1 MVILITIVIFG
12 LLVFVHELG
21 HFLAAKRSGI
31 RVEEFSLGFGPKV
44 FSVRRGDTNY
54 GIRLFPLGGFV
65 RMAGEGPEPVDD
77 ERAFNRK
84 SVWQRMGVIAAG
96 PLMNFLLAALMFS
109 LLVFFTGI
117 PTGAVSSTSEIGE
130 IVLGEPADAAGLLPG
145 DQIIAIDG
153 SVVATWDELV
163 SIISRN
169 PGNSLDLTVR
179 RDNQTINLAVTPKT
193 KEGEERGWIGI
204 TPAYEVRSP
213 GVLEALL
220 TGFKQML
227 YVTSYIFTQLVRMIS
242 RQAPADVTGPL
253 GVAQIIGRAARLGFL
268 YVLNIAAVINVNI
281 GLFNLVPIPALD
293 GSRLFFLLTEAVRG
307 RPVDPEKENFFHLV
321 GFALLM
327 ILAVFV
333 LYRDAVRIWF

>member
-1 MVILITIVIFG
+1 MVIFVSVIIFG

-21 HFLAAKRSGI
+21 HFLAAKSSGI
-31 RVEEFSLGFGPKV
+31 RVEEFSLGFGPKL

-77 ERAFNRK
+77 EEAFSRK
-84 SVWQRMGVIAAG
+84 TVWQRMGVIAAG
-96 PLMNFLLAALMFS
+96 PMMNFILAAGMFS
-109 LLVFFTGI
+109 LLVFFSGI
-117 PTGAVSSTSEIGE
+117 PTGAVSSTTEIGE
-130 IVLGEPADAAGLLPG
+130 IILGEPADAAGLLPG
-145 DQIIAIDG
+145 DRITAING
-153 SVVATWDELV
+153 EAVETWDELV
-163 SIISRN
+163 TIISLSSGKQLN
-169 PGNSLDLTVR
+169 LTIR
-179 RDNQTINLAVTPKT
+179 RDNQTMSLPVTPKE
-193 KEGEERGWIGI
+193 KEGDKRGWIGI
-204 TPAYEVRSP
+204 TPGYEVRRP
-213 GVLEALL
+213 GVPEAVL
-220 TGFKQML
+220 TGFKQTV
-227 YVTSYIFTQLVRMIS
+227 YVTVYIFTQLVRMLS
-242 RQAPADVTGPL
+242 RQAPADFTGPL

-307 RPVDPEKENFFHLV
+307 RPVDPEKENFFHLI